1 MRPCLSNHF
10 ALAGD
15 HVRAHRY
22 AMLAAQRAT
31 ERFSHADA
39 VRLYRR
45 AIDAGRAL
53 GPEANGRGL
62 AEAWEQLGEALRR
75 VGEPA
80 AASRALT
87 EARRL
92 LRDDPIAQARLY
104 DRQAEVAERSE
115 ALSRAVRWLKR
126 GLRVLD
132 ALDGDGGDAQ
142 SRASAFTSGRHPQ
155 SPGSVG

>member
-1 MRPCLSNHF
+1 MLSNHF

-15 HVRAHRY
+15 YARAHRY

-45 AIDAGRAL
+45 AIEAGRAL
-53 GPEANGRGL
+53 RPKADGGAL

-92 LRDDPIAQARLY
+92 WRDDPIAQARLC

-115 ALSRAVRWLKR
+115 ALSRAVRWLTR
-126 GLRVLD
+126 GLRS
-132 ALDGDGGDAQ
+132 
-142 SRASAFTSGRHPQ
+142 SRRARRRR
-155 SPGSVG
+155 